1 MVTKT
6 YCTTPYE
13 NIICNLCML
22 ADRTKRRTA
31 LDTAHILTKAGGGNQ
46 IVKGL
51 QPEEKYEKMGQMFW
65 S

>member
-1 MVTKT
+1 
-6 YCTTPYE
+6 
-13 NIICNLCML
+13 ML